1 MDSCGDGSVEEQNK
15 QQDIRATLQHLYLDV
30 KYIKEEI

>member
-1 MDSCGDGSVEEQNK
+1 MESSGDGSVEEQHK
-15 QQDIRATLQHLYLDV
+15 QQGIRATLQHLYLDV